1 MASEPAGTID
11 RRLPLSVPQP
21 GLDAKDRLDK
31 QALTVKQQ
39 HQRVMVL
46 ISCGVYY
53 TIRISTFLPKY
64 CGADV
69 RTYVARSDGRAGS
82 RPSRRVIGS
91 TCAPALRV
99 KVHRCHVT
107 PRRQWK
113 SFILINA
120 NSKCFCSCNC
130 SLCAANGIV
139 VVLWGTAK
147 MNVAAV
153 PREQR
158 IRASSNCVM
167 HWKHYYWATLPNFH
181 NAGAKIH

>member
-1 MASEPAGTID
+1 MLCVISWTYMTTEIWNGIRASWYD
-11 RRLPLSVPQP
+11 RQTFAVISTSTRARCERS
-21 GLDAKDRLDK
+21 KDRLDK

-64 CGADV
+64 CCADV
-69 RTYVARSDGRAGS
+69 RTYVHTYVARSDGRARS

-113 SFILINA
+113 SFIPINA

-139 VVLWGTAK
+139 VVL
-147 MNVAAV
+147 
-153 PREQR
+153 
-158 IRASSNCVM
+158 
-167 HWKHYYWATLPNFH
+167 
-181 NAGAKIH
+181 

>member
-69 RTYVARSDGRAGS
+69 RTYVRTS
-82 RPSRRVIGS
+82 RGLMV
-91 TCAPALRV
+91 
-99 KVHRCHVT
+99 
-107 PRRQWK
+107 
-113 SFILINA
+113 
-120 NSKCFCSCNC
+120 
-130 SLCAANGIV
+130 
-139 VVLWGTAK
+139 
-147 MNVAAV
+147 
-153 PREQR
+153 EQDQGP
-158 IRASSNCVM
+158 VDV
-167 HWKHYYWATLPNFH
+167 
-181 NAGAKIH
+181 